1 VEFSTT
7 IEFAASPTAVAEMFA
22 TEEYV
27 RRKITAS
34 GATDGTLEIIGT
46 ADGAFTVTTRRT
58 MPTDEIPANYRS
70 LVGSSLEVRQ
80 VEAWDAPSSDG
91 TRHGSLALEITG
103 APVRVT
109 GTLNLAPAGEGRST
123 ERVAGEIKASIPFFG
138 KAIERAVADNVHRA
152 VAVEQRAARAW
163 LAQG

>member
-1 VEFSTT
+1 MEYSTS
-7 IEFAASPTAVAEMFA
+7 IEFAASPEAVAEMFA

-27 RRKITAS
+27 RAKITAS
-34 GATDGTLEIIGT
+34 GATDGTLEVIGT

-58 MPTDEIPANYRS
+58 MPTTDIPANYRS

-80 VEAWDAPSSDG
+80 VEAWDAAAADG
-91 TRHGSLALEITG
+91 TRRGSLALEITG

-109 GTLNLAPAGEGRST
+109 GALTLAPAGEGRSVET
-123 ERVAGEIKASIPFFG
+123 VTGEIKASIPLFG

-152 VAVEQRAARAW
+152 VRVEQRAAKAW
-163 LAQG
+163 LARG

>member
-1 VEFSTT
+1 MEFSTT

-27 RRKITAS
+27 RQKITAS

-80 VEAWDAPSSDG
+80 VEAWDAPATDG
-91 TRHGSLALEITG
+91 TRMGSALSSDLSG
-103 APVRVT
+103 C
-109 GTLNLAPAGEGRST
+109 EGRD
-123 ERVAGEIKASIPFFG
+123 RVFEVREVGA
-138 KAIERAVADNVHRA
+138 AVRDLHQFCA
-152 VAVEQRAARAW
+152 
-163 LAQG
+163 